1 MWHSN
6 RWTNIAFATCGDQER
21 RHCCTYPWPQEL
33 SAARGSLHSADTA
46 DASHGF
52 CCTIP
57 PLTEELSQPQF
68 PPLVFPDDHNNVLSP
83 APREDENRAVVR
95 AGSVAVKKRDP
106 SKP

>member
-57 PLTEELSQPQF
+57 ATYRRAIAATISSTR
-68 PPLVFPDDHNNVLSP
+68 V
-83 APREDENRAVVR
+83 PRR
-95 AGSVAVKKRDP
+95 P
-106 SKP
+106 